1 MPVGAQG
8 SAFKLYG
15 KVEATEGTSPTG
27 NWDQF
32 PCFAFGLTATQ
43 DLQQDN
49 VLSSGTTRDAGDPLY
64 GLIRV
69 EGAARVPIET
79 VHFGRWLRL
88 LMGNPTTSGSV
99 NFTHTFKAG
108 ATSLPSFSFEKAF
121 PDITRY
127 EVAKGVRANTLQ
139 VSMAPDG
146 AATANI
152 GLMGLSEAIGA
163 STGAGTPVVTSYTRF
178 HNVNGSI
185 TKGGTALAAVTGGE
199 FTISNDMEMVP
210 AIRSDYAMEGIDF
223 GQSGASGTL
232 TLRFKDH
239 TLRSDANNRTS
250 VALAYALTI
259 DANTS
264 VTFTFPRAFLAAQ
277 GNPIEGPRGIS
288 QQFRFV
294 AAFDAT
300 AATSASVVYKN
311 QTASYSA

>member
-15 KVEATEGTSPTG
+15 KVESVEGTAPTG

-32 PCFAFGLTATQ
+32 PCFSFGLTATQ

-49 VLSSGTTRDAGDPLY
+49 VLSSGTTRDAGDPLF

-69 EGAARVPIET
+69 EGSTRVPIET
-79 VHFGRWLRL
+79 VHFGRWLKL
-88 LMGNPTTSGSV
+88 LMGNPTTTGTS
-99 NFTHTFKAG
+99 NYTHTFKSG

-127 EVAKGVRANTLQ
+127 EVVKGVRANTLQ
-139 VSMAPDG
+139 VSMTPDG
-146 AATANI
+146 AAAATI
-152 GLMGLSEAIGA
+152 GLMGLSETTG
-163 STGAGTPVVTSYTRF
+163 SSSGAGTPVVTGYTRF

-185 TKGGTALAAVTGGE
+185 SKGGSALAAVTAGE
-199 FTISNDMEMVP
+199 FTVTNDMEMVP

-239 TLRSDANNRTS
+239 TLRTDANNRTA

-264 VTFTFPRAFLAAQ
+264 VTFNFPRAFLAAQ
-277 GNPIEGPRGIS
+277 GNPIEGPRGVS

-294 AAFDAT
+294 AAWDTT
-300 AATSASVVYKN
+300 AATAVSVVYKN
-311 QTASYSA
+311 AVASYA

>member
-15 KVEATEGTSPTG
+15 KVEATEGTAPTG

-32 PCFAFGLTATQ
+32 PCFSFGLTATQ

-49 VLSSGTTRDAGDPLY
+49 VLSSGTTRDAGDPLF

-69 EGAARVPIET
+69 EGTTRVPIET
-79 VHFGRWLRL
+79 VHFGRWLKL
-88 LMGNPTTSGSV
+88 LMGNPTTTGTT
-99 NFTHTFKAG
+99 NYTHTFKSG
-108 ATSLPSFSFEKAF
+108 STSLPSFSFEKAF

-127 EVAKGVRANTLQ
+127 EVVKGVRANTLQ
-139 VSMAPDG
+139 VSMTPDG
-146 AATANI
+146 AAAATV
-152 GLMGLSEAIGA
+152 GLMGLSETTG
-163 STGAGTPVVTSYTRF
+163 SSSGAGTPVVTSYTRF
-178 HNVNGSI
+178 HAVNGSI
-185 TKGGTALAAVTGGE
+185 SKGGSALAAVTAGE

-239 TLRSDANNRTS
+239 TLRTDANNRTS

-264 VTFTFPRAFLAAQ
+264 VTFNFPRAFLAAQ
-277 GNPIEGPRGIS
+277 GNPIEGPRGVS

-294 AAFDAT
+294 AAWDTT
-300 AATSASVVYKN
+300 AATAVSVVYKN
-311 QTASYSA
+311 AVASYA

>member
-15 KVEATEGTSPTG
+15 KVEATEGTAPTG

-32 PCFAFGLTATQ
+32 PCFSFGLTATQ

-69 EGAARVPIET
+69 EGTTRVPIET
-79 VHFGRWLRL
+79 VHFGRWLKL
-88 LMGNPTTSGSV
+88 LMGNPTTTGTT
-99 NFTHTFKAG
+99 NYTHTFKSG

-127 EVAKGVRANTLQ
+127 EVVKGVRANTLQ
-139 VSMAPDG
+139 VSMTPDG
-146 AATANI
+146 AAAATV
-152 GLMGLSEAIGA
+152 GLMGLSETTG
-163 STGAGTPVVTSYTRF
+163 SSSGAGTPVVTSYTRF
-178 HNVNGSI
+178 HAVNGSI
-185 TKGGTALAAVTGGE
+185 SKGGSALAAVTAGE

-239 TLRSDANNRTS
+239 TLRTDASNRTA

-264 VTFTFPRAFLAAQ
+264 VTFNFPRAFLAAQ
-277 GNPIEGPRGIS
+277 GNPIEGPRGVS

-294 AAFDAT
+294 AAWDTT
-300 AATSASVVYKN
+300 AATAVSVVYKN
-311 QTASYSA
+311 AVASYA

>member
-15 KVEATEGTSPTG
+15 KVEATEGTAPTG

-32 PCFAFGLTATQ
+32 PCFSFGLTATQ

-49 VLSSGTTRDAGDPLY
+49 VLSSGTTRDAGDPLF

-69 EGAARVPIET
+69 EGTTRVPIET

-88 LMGNPTTSGSV
+88 LMGSPTTTGTT
-99 NFTHTFKAG
+99 NYTHTFKSG

-127 EVAKGVRANTLQ
+127 EVVKGVRANTLQ
-139 VSMAPDG
+139 VSMTPDG
-146 AATANI
+146 AAAATI
-152 GLMGLSEAIGA
+152 GLMGLSETTG
-163 STGAGTPVVTSYTRF
+163 SSSGAGTPVVTGYTRF

-185 TKGGTALAAVTGGE
+185 SKGGSALAAVTAGE

-239 TLRSDANNRTS
+239 TLRTDANNRTS

-264 VTFTFPRAFLAAQ
+264 VTFNFPRAFLAAQ
-277 GNPIEGPRGIS
+277 GNPIEGPRGVS

-294 AAFDAT
+294 AAWDTT
-300 AATSASVVYKN
+300 AATAVSVVYKN
-311 QTASYSA
+311 AVASYA

>member
-15 KVEATEGTSPTG
+15 KVEAVEGTAPTG

-32 PCFAFGLTATQ
+32 PCFSFGLTATQ

-49 VLSSGTTRDAGDPLY
+49 VLSSGTTRDAGDPLF

-69 EGAARVPIET
+69 EGTTRVPIET
-79 VHFGRWLRL
+79 VHFGRWLKL
-88 LMGNPTTSGSV
+88 LMGNPTTTGTT
-99 NFTHTFKAG
+99 NYTHTFKSG

-127 EVAKGVRANTLQ
+127 EVVKGVRANTLQ
-139 VSMAPDG
+139 VSMTPDG
-146 AATANI
+146 AAAATV
-152 GLMGLSEAIGA
+152 GLMGLSETTG
-163 STGAGTPVVTSYTRF
+163 SSSGAGTPVVTSYNRF
-178 HNVNGSI
+178 HAVNGSI
-185 TKGGTALAAVTGGE
+185 SKGGSALAAVTAGE

-239 TLRSDANNRTS
+239 TLRTDANNRTS

-264 VTFTFPRAFLAAQ
+264 VTFNFPRAFLAAQ
-277 GNPIEGPRGIS
+277 GNPIEGPRGVS

-294 AAFDAT
+294 AAWDTT
-300 AATSASVVYKN
+300 AATAVSVVYKN
-311 QTASYSA
+311 AVASYA

>member
-15 KVEATEGTSPTG
+15 KVEATEGTAPTG

-32 PCFAFGLTATQ
+32 PCFSMALTATQ
-43 DLQQDN
+43 DMQQDN

-69 EGAARVPIET
+69 EGNARVPIET

-88 LMGNPTTSGSV
+88 LMGNPTTSGAT
-99 NFTHTFKAG
+99 NFTHTFKTG

-146 AATANI
+146 AAAATI
-152 GLMGLSEAIGA
+152 GLMGLSEATSA
-163 STGAGTPVVTSYTRF
+163 SSAAGTPVVTSYNRF

-185 TKGGTALAAVTGGE
+185 TKGGSALAAVTGGE
-199 FTISNDMEMVP
+199 FTITNDMEMVA

-223 GQSGASGTL
+223 GQSSASGTI

-239 TLRSDANNRTS
+239 TLRTDANNRTS

-259 DANTS
+259 DSNTS
-264 VTFTFPRAFLAAQ
+264 VTFNFPRAFLAAQ
-277 GNPIEGPRGIS
+277 GNPVEGPRGIS
-288 QQFRFV
+288 QSFRFI
-294 AAFDAT
+294 AAFDSSS
-300 AATSASVVYKN
+300 ATSVSVVYKN
-311 QTASYSA
+311 QVASYSA

>member
-15 KVEATEGTSPTG
+15 KVEATEGTAPTG
-27 NWDQF
+27 DWDQF
-32 PCFAFGLTATQ
+32 PCFSFGLTATQ
-43 DLQQDN
+43 ELQQDN

-69 EGAARVPIET
+69 EGAARVPIDT
-79 VHFGRWLRL
+79 VHFGRWLKL
-88 LMGNPTTSGSV
+88 LMGAPTTSGAT
-99 NFTHTFKAG
+99 NYTHTFKSG
-108 ATSLPSFSFEKAF
+108 ASSLPSFSFEKAF

-127 EVAKGVRANTLQ
+127 EVAKGVRANTVQ

-146 AATANI
+146 AAAATI
-152 GLMGLSEAIGA
+152 GLMGLAETNGS
-163 STGAGTPVVTSYTRF
+163 SSGAGTPVVTSYTRF

-199 FTISNDMEMVP
+199 FTITNDMEMVP

-239 TLRSDANNRTS
+239 TLRADATNRTA

-259 DANTS
+259 DSNTS
-264 VTFTFPRAFLAAQ
+264 VTFTFPRAFLAPQ
-277 GNPIEGPRGIS
+277 GNPIEGPRGVS
-288 QQFRFV
+288 QAFRFV
-294 AAFDAT
+294 AAYDGT
-300 AATSASVVYKN
+300 AATAVSVVYKN
-311 QTASYSA
+311 QTASYA

>member
-15 KVEATEGTSPTG
+15 KVEATEGTAPTG

-32 PCFAFGLTATQ
+32 PCFSFGLTATQ

-49 VLSSGTTRDAGDPLY
+49 VLSSGTTRDAGDPLF

-69 EGAARVPIET
+69 EGTTRVPIET

-88 LMGNPTTSGSV
+88 LMGSPTTTGTT
-99 NFTHTFKAG
+99 NYTHTFKSG

-127 EVAKGVRANTLQ
+127 EVVKGVRANTLQ
-139 VSMAPDG
+139 VSMTPDG
-146 AATANI
+146 AAAATV
-152 GLMGLSEAIGA
+152 GLMGLSETTG
-163 STGAGTPVVTSYTRF
+163 SSSGAGTPVVTSYTRF
-178 HNVNGSI
+178 HAVNGSI
-185 TKGGTALAAVTGGE
+185 SKGGSALAAVTAGE

-239 TLRSDANNRTS
+239 TLRTDANNRTS

-264 VTFTFPRAFLAAQ
+264 VTFNFPRAFLAAQ
-277 GNPIEGPRGIS
+277 GNPIEGPRGVS

-294 AAFDAT
+294 AAWDTT
-300 AATSASVVYKN
+300 AATAVSVVYKN
-311 QTASYSA
+311 AVASYA

>member
-15 KVEATEGTSPTG
+15 KVEATEGTAPTG

-32 PCFAFGLTATQ
+32 PCFSFGLTATQ
-43 DLQQDN
+43 ELQQDN

-69 EGAARVPIET
+69 EGSARVPIET
-79 VHFGRWLRL
+79 VHFGRWLKL
-88 LMGNPTTSGSV
+88 LMGAPTTSGAT
-99 NFTHTFKAG
+99 NYTHTFKTG
-108 ATSLPSFSFEKAF
+108 ASTLPSFSFEKAF

-127 EVAKGVRANTLQ
+127 EVAKGVRGNTLQ

-146 AATANI
+146 AAAATI
-152 GLMGLSEAIGA
+152 GLMGLAETNGS
-163 STGAGTPVVTSYTRF
+163 SSGAGTPVVTSYTRF

-185 TKGGTALAAVTGGE
+185 SKGGTALAAVTGGE
-199 FTISNDMEMVP
+199 FTITNDMEMVP

-239 TLRSDANNRTS
+239 TLRTDATNRS
-250 VALAYALTI
+250 AVALAYALTI

-264 VTFTFPRAFLAAQ
+264 VTFNFPRAFLAAQ
-277 GNPIEGPRGIS
+277 GNPIEGPRGVS
-288 QQFRFV
+288 QAFRFV
-294 AAFDAT
+294 AAFDGT
-300 AATSASVVYKN
+300 AATAASVVYKN
-311 QTASYSA
+311 QVASYA

>member
-15 KVEATEGTSPTG
+15 KIETTEGTAPTG

-32 PCFAFGLTATQ
+32 PCFSMALTATQ
-43 DLQQDN
+43 DMTQDN
-49 VLSSGTTRDAGDPLY
+49 VLSSGTTRDAADPFY
-64 GLIRV
+64 GLIKI
-69 EGAARVPIET
+69 EGSAKVPVDT

-88 LMGNPTTSGSV
+88 LMGNPTTTGAT
-99 NFTHTFKAG
+99 NYTHTFKTG
-108 ATSLPSFSFEKAF
+108 ATTLPSFSFEKAF

-146 AATANI
+146 SSVADI

-163 STGAGTPVVTSYTRF
+163 STGAGTPVVTAYTRF

-185 TKGGTALAAVTGGE
+185 TKGGSPLAAVTAGE
-199 FTISNDMEMVP
+199 FTITNDMEMVP
-210 AIRSDYAMEGIDF
+210 AIRSDFAMEGIDF
-223 GQSGASGTL
+223 GQSSASGTI

-239 TLRSDANNRTS
+239 TMRTDATNRTP

-259 DANTS
+259 DSNTS
-264 VTFTFPRAFLAAQ
+264 VTFNFPRAFLASQ
-277 GNPIEGPRGIS
+277 GNPVEGPRGIS
-288 QQFRFV
+288 QAFRFM
-294 AAFDAT
+294 AAYDGTAT
-300 AATSASVVYKN
+300 TAVSVVYKN
-311 QTASYSA
+311 TTASYSA